1 VIQKEI
7 AMKVDRSAIDEA
19 AKKLSNW
26 GRWGAD
32 DQIGTLNNVT
42 PENIIE
48 AGRLI
53 RKGRVFALGLSLK
66 EPIQSGLFGG
76 RWNPIHTML
85 ATGTDAKSGN
95 QDDPAPYLR
104 YADDA
109 INMPCQASTQW
120 DALCHV
126 FLHDKMYNGYD
137 AGLVDVRGAKK
148 LGIEH
153 VRDKMVGRG
162 VLLDVARFKGVS
174 SLEDG
179 YAITI
184 DDLNACAAAQKV
196 EVRKG
201 DFVIVRT
208 GQQERC
214 LARKDWS
221 GYAGGNAPGFAF
233 ETCYWLRDK
242 DVAAICSDTW
252 GCEVRPNETN
262 EANQPWHWVVIPV
275 LGISM
280 GEIFY
285 LKELAE
291 DCAEDGIYE
300 FFFSAPPL
308 HLPGGA
314 GSPINPQAIK

>member
-1 VIQKEI
+1 MPAPVNRE
-7 AMKVDRSAIDEA
+7 AIYAA

-32 DQIGTLNNVT
+32 DQIGTLNNVS
-42 PENIIE
+42 PADIVGA
-48 AGRLI
+48 AGLI
-53 RKGRVFALGLSLK
+53 RKGKAFSLALSLK

-85 ATGTDAKSGN
+85 ATGTDAAAGV
-95 QDDPAPYLR
+95 QDTPSPYLR

-120 DALCHV
+120 DALCHI
-126 FLHDKMYNGYD
+126 FLDDKMYNGYD
-137 AGLVDVRGAKK
+137 ATLVDVRGAKK

-162 VLLDVARFKGVS
+162 VLLDIARFKGVD
-174 SLEDG
+174 SLADG
-179 YAITI
+179 QAVTNA
-184 DDLNACAAAQKV
+184 DLDACAKQQGV

-201 DFVIVRT
+201 DFVLVRT
-208 GQQERC
+208 GHQERC
-214 LARKDWS
+214 LAKKDWS
-221 GYAGGNAPGFAF
+221 GYAGGDAPGLAF
-233 ETCYWLRDK
+233 ETSYWIREK
-242 DVAAICSDTW
+242 DIAAICTDTW

-262 EANQPWHWVVIPV
+262 EANQPWHWVVIPAI
-275 LGISM
+275 GISM

-291 DCAEDGIYE
+291 DCAADKVYE
-300 FFFSAPPL
+300 FFFTAPPL
-308 HLPGGA
+308 HLPGAA

>member
-1 VIQKEI
+1 
-7 AMKVDRSAIDEA
+7 MKVDRAAIDEA
-19 AKKLSNW
+19 SKKLSNW
-26 GRWGAD
+26 QRWGAD
-32 DQIGTLNNVT
+32 DQIGTLNNVS
-42 PENIIE
+42 PQDIID

-53 RKGRVFALGLSLK
+53 RKGKVFALGLSLK

-85 ATGTDAKSGN
+85 ATGTDAAAGN
-95 QDDPAPYLR
+95 QDEPFPYLR

-126 FLHDKMYNGYD
+126 FIDDKMYNGFD
-137 AGLVDVRGAKK
+137 ASLVDVRGAKK
-148 LGIEH
+148 NGIEH

-162 VLLDVARFKGVS
+162 VLLDIARFKGVD
-174 SLEDG
+174 SLDDG
-179 YAITI
+179 YAVTI
-184 DDLNACAAAQKV
+184 GDLNACAAAQNV

-208 GQQERC
+208 GHQERC
-214 LARKDWS
+214 LSKGDWS
-221 GYAGGNAPGFAF
+221 GYAGGAAPGFAF
-233 ETCYWLRDK
+233 ETCYWLREK
-242 DVAAICSDTW
+242 DIAAICSDTW

-262 EANQPWHWVVIPV
+262 EANQPWHWVVIPAI
-275 LGISM
+275 GISM

-285 LKELAE
+285 LKELAA
-291 DCAEDGIYE
+291 DCAEDRVYE

>member
-1 VIQKEI
+1 MGKPVTRATIE
-7 AMKVDRSAIDEA
+7 EA
-19 AKKLSNW
+19 ARELSNW
-26 GRWGAD
+26 GRWGAE

-42 PENIIE
+42 PEDI
-48 AGRLI
+48 AAAAKLI
-53 RKGRVFALGLSLK
+53 RRGKVFSLGLSLK

-85 ATGTDAKSGN
+85 ATGTDAASGA
-95 QDDPAPYLR
+95 QDKPFPYLR

-120 DALCHV
+120 DALCHI
-126 FLHDKMYNGYD
+126 FLNDKMYNGYD
-137 AGLVDVRGAKK
+137 AKLVDARGAKK

-153 VRDKMVGRG
+153 VRDKMAGRG
-162 VLLDVARFKGVS
+162 VLLDMARWKGVDW
-174 SLEDG
+174 LEDG
-179 YAITI
+179 YAITNE
-184 DDLNACAAAQKV
+184 DLDGCAKAQGL
-196 EVRKG
+196 EIRKG
-201 DFVIVRT
+201 DFVITRT

-221 GYAGGNAPGFAF
+221 GYAGGDAPGYAF
-233 ETCYWLRDK
+233 ETCYWIRRHDI
-242 DVAAICSDTW
+242 AAICSDTW
-252 GCEVRPNETN
+252 GCEVRPNETRD
-262 EANQPWHWVVIPV
+262 ANQPWHWVVIPAI
-275 LGISM
+275 GISM

-291 DCAEDGIYE
+291 DCARDGVYE
-300 FFFSAPPL
+300 FFFTAPPL

>member
-1 VIQKEI
+1 
-7 AMKVDRSAIDEA
+7 MKTQLTRQDIYDAS
-19 AKKLSNW
+19 KKISNW
-26 GRWGAD
+26 GRWGDD
-32 DQIGTLNNVT
+32 DQIGTLNNITSADIVGA
-42 PENIIE
+42 
-48 AGRLI
+48 AGLV
-53 RKGRVFALGLSLK
+53 RKGKVFSLGLSLK

-85 ATGTDAKSGN
+85 ATGTDAAAGN
-95 QDDPAPYLR
+95 QDEPFPYLR

-126 FLHDKMYNGYD
+126 FLDDKMYNGYD
-137 AGLVDVRGAKK
+137 ARLVDVRGAKK

-162 VLLDVARFKGVS
+162 VLLDVARFKGVP
-174 SLEDG
+174 SLDDG
-179 YAITI
+179 YAVTI
-184 DDLNACAAAQKV
+184 ADLDGCAEAQGVK
-196 EVRKG
+196 VRKG

-208 GQQERC
+208 GHQERC
-214 LARKDWS
+214 LAAGDWT
-221 GYAGGNAPGFAF
+221 GYAGGPAPGCAF
-233 ETCYWLRDK
+233 ETCFWLKDK
-242 DVAAICSDTW
+242 DIAAICSDTW
-252 GCEVRPNETN
+252 GCEVRPNETS
-262 EANQPWHWVVIPV
+262 EANQPWHWVVIPSI
-275 LGISM
+275 GISM

-291 DCAEDGIYE
+291 DCAGDRVYE
-300 FFFSAPPL
+300 FFFTAPPL

>member
-1 VIQKEI
+1 
-7 AMKVDRSAIDEA
+7 MKVDKSAVYEA
-19 AKKLSNW
+19 AHKLSNW
-26 GRWGAD
+26 GRWGAE

-42 PENIIE
+42 SEDIVG

-53 RKGRVFALGLSLK
+53 RKGKVFALGLSLK

-85 ATGTDAKSGN
+85 ATGTDAKAGN
-95 QDDPAPYLR
+95 QDEPAPYLR

-120 DALCHV
+120 DALCHI
-126 FLHDKMYNGYD
+126 FLDDKMYNGFD
-137 AGLVDVRGAKK
+137 AALVDARGARK

-162 VLLDVARFKGVS
+162 VLLDIARFEGVE
-174 SLEDG
+174 SLDDG
-179 YAITI
+179 YAISI
-184 DDLNACAAAQKV
+184 ADLNACASAQGV
-196 EVRKG
+196 EIRKG
-201 DFVIVRT
+201 DFVLVRT
-208 GQQERC
+208 GHQERC

-221 GYAGGNAPGFAF
+221 GYAGGDAPGFAF
-233 ETCYWLRDK
+233 ETCYWLREK

-262 EANQPWHWVVIPV
+262 EANQPWHWVVIPAI
-275 LGISM
+275 GISM

-291 DCAEDGIYE
+291 DCAADRIYE
-300 FFFSAPPL
+300 FFFTAPPL

>member
-1 VIQKEI
+1 
-7 AMKVDRSAIDEA
+7 MKVDRAAIYEA

-42 PENIIE
+42 SEDVIN
-48 AGRLI
+48 AGKLI
-53 RKGRVFALGLSLK
+53 KKGKVFSLGLSLK

-85 ATGTDAKSGN
+85 ATGTDAAAGN
-95 QDDPAPYLR
+95 QDIPSPYLR

-120 DALCHV
+120 DALCHI
-126 FLHDKMYNGYD
+126 FLNDKMYNGYD
-137 AGLVDVRGAKK
+137 AKLVDARGAKK

-153 VRDKMVGRG
+153 TRDKMAGRG
-162 VLLDVARFKGVS
+162 VLLDVARFKGVE
-174 SLEDG
+174 SLDDG
-179 YAITI
+179 YAITNA
-184 DDLNACAAAQKV
+184 DLDACAKEQGV
-196 EVRKG
+196 EIRKG

-208 GQQERC
+208 GHQERC
-214 LARKDWS
+214 LKKKDWS
-221 GYAGGNAPGFAF
+221 GYAGGDAPGMAF
-233 ETCYWLRDK
+233 ETCYWIREK
-242 DVAAICSDTW
+242 DIAAICTDTW

-262 EANQPWHWVVIPV
+262 EANQPWHWVVIPAI
-275 LGISM
+275 GISM

-291 DCAEDGIYE
+291 DCAEDKIYE
-300 FFFSAPPL
+300 FFFAAPPM
-308 HLPGGA
+308 HLPGAA

>member
-1 VIQKEI
+1 
-7 AMKVDRSAIDEA
+7 MKVDLTAIQTASRE
-19 AKKLSNW
+19 LSNW
-26 GRWGAD
+26 GRWGED
-32 DQIGTLNNVT
+32 DQIGTLNNIT
-42 PENIIE
+42 PANIVD
-48 AGRLI
+48 AARLV
-53 RKGRVFALGLSLK
+53 RKGKVFALGLSLK

-85 ATGTDAKSGN
+85 ATGTDAVLGN
-95 QDDPAPYLR
+95 QDEPAPYLR

-120 DALCHV
+120 DALCHI
-126 FLHDKMYNGYD
+126 FMGDKMYNGFD
-137 AGLVDVRGAKK
+137 ASLVDVKGAKK
-148 LGIEH
+148 NGIEH

-162 VLLDVARFKGVS
+162 VLLDVARYKQVD
-174 SLEDG
+174 SLDDG
-179 YAITI
+179 YAISR
-184 DDLNACAAAQKV
+184 DDLDGCAASQGV
-196 EVRKG
+196 EIRKG

-208 GQQERC
+208 GHQERC
-214 LARKDWS
+214 LAKGDWT
-221 GYAGGNAPGFAF
+221 GYAGGSAPGFGF
-233 ETCYWLRDK
+233 ETCYWLKEK

-262 EANQPWHWVVIPV
+262 DANQPWHWVVIPAI
-275 LGISM
+275 GISM

-285 LKELAE
+285 LKELAQ
-291 DCAEDGIYE
+291 DCAEDKIYE

>member
-1 VIQKEI
+1 
-7 AMKVDRSAIDEA
+7 MKVNRAAIYEA
-19 AKKLSNW
+19 AEKLSNW

-32 DQIGTLNNVT
+32 DQIGTLNNVS
-42 PENIIE
+42 PEDVVN
-48 AGRLI
+48 AGKLI
-53 RKGRVFALGLSLK
+53 RKGKTFALGLSLK

-85 ATGTDAKSGN
+85 ATGTDAAAGN
-95 QDDPAPYLR
+95 QDVPAPYLR

-120 DALCHV
+120 DALCHI
-126 FLHDKMYNGYD
+126 FLDDKMYNGYD
-137 AGLVDVRGAKK
+137 ARLVDARGAKK

-162 VLLDVARFKGVS
+162 VLLDVARFKGVD
-174 SLEDG
+174 SLDDG

-184 DDLNACAAAQKV
+184 ADLKDTAAAQKV
-196 EVRKG
+196 EIRKG

-208 GQQERC
+208 GHQERC
-214 LARKDWS
+214 LAKGDWS
-221 GYAGGNAPGFAF
+221 GYAGGGAPGFAF
-233 ETCYWLRDK
+233 ETCYWIRETDI
-242 DVAAICSDTW
+242 AAICSDTW
-252 GCEVRPNETN
+252 GCEVRPNETD
-262 EANQPWHWVVIPV
+262 EANQPWHWVVIPAI
-275 LGISM
+275 GISM

-285 LKELAE
+285 VKELAA
-291 DCAEDGIYE
+291 DCVADGVYE
-300 FFFSAPPL
+300 FFFCAPPM

>member
-1 VIQKEI
+1 MR
-7 AMKVDRSAIDEA
+7 MKVDRAAIDEA
-19 AKKLSNW
+19 SKKLSNW
-26 GRWGAD
+26 QRWGAD
-32 DQIGTLNNVT
+32 DQIGTLNNVS
-42 PENIIE
+42 PQDIID

-53 RKGRVFALGLSLK
+53 RKGKVFALGLSLK

-85 ATGTDAKSGN
+85 ATGTDAAAGN
-95 QDDPAPYLR
+95 QDEPFPYLR

-126 FLHDKMYNGYD
+126 FIDDKMYNGFD
-137 AGLVDVRGAKK
+137 ASLVDVRGAKK
-148 LGIEH
+148 NGIEH

-162 VLLDVARFKGVS
+162 VLLDIARFKGVD
-174 SLEDG
+174 SLDDG
-179 YAITI
+179 YAVTI
-184 DDLNACAAAQKV
+184 GDLNACAAAQNV

-208 GQQERC
+208 GHQERC
-214 LARKDWS
+214 LSKGDWS
-221 GYAGGNAPGFAF
+221 GYAGGAAPGFAF
-233 ETCYWLRDK
+233 ETCYWLREK
-242 DVAAICSDTW
+242 DIAAICSDTW

-262 EANQPWHWVVIPV
+262 EANQPWHWVVIPAI
-275 LGISM
+275 GISM

-285 LKELAE
+285 LKELAA
-291 DCAEDGIYE
+291 DCAEDRVYE